1 MSCYN
6 IFHKNLFDIGYK
18 TKTEL
23 KTEHYQDFIKTNKLV
38 YNFKPYTPF
47 IQLTNERTNPNYLV
61 NPGSVILNSDIS
73 NNMKLLLEKQNKE
86 RLNTKSIVQSDMTIL
101 FGFDNN

>member
-1 MSCYN
+1 MNCYN

-23 KTEHYQDFIKTNKLV
+23 KTNHYQDFIKTNKLV
-38 YNFKPYTPF
+38 YDYKPYVPF
-47 IQLTNERTNPNYLV
+47 RQLNSNNTIPNYLV
-61 NPGSVILNSDIS
+61 NPGSAILNSAIS
-73 NNMKLLLEKQNKE
+73 NNMKLLLEKQNTE

-101 FGFDNN
+101 FGN

>member
-23 KTEHYQDFIKTNKLV
+23 KTNKYQEFIKTNKLV
-38 YNFKPYTPF
+38 YDYKPYVPF
-47 IQLTNERTNPNYLV
+47 RQLNSNNTNPNYLI
-61 NPGSVILNSDIS
+61 NPGNAILNDNIS
-73 NNMKLLLEKQNKE
+73 NNMKLLLEKQNTE

-101 FGFDNN
+101 FANN